1 MPSTKADVPTLPGW
15 TRYCREM
22 RMAGNQAFLA
32 GPPTRFHS
40 RWRLAKSFRGLDL
53 DGYGDARTRT
63 GNDTLFRLLL
73 AYSVVDQLHEVDP
86 ELRTAVAVLRDR
98 ALAESLRST
107 LRIDAIVENE
117 KVSRMKA
124 QRRFADV
131 HTTDDVIVLARAL
144 RHIAAHGSATPW
156 GLGVKTKV
164 AYQAVDQ
171 LSAALIL
178 EAERAF
184 MDFVQSRW
192 P

>member
-1 MPSTKADVPTLPGW
+1 MSSTKAAVPTLPGW
-15 TRYCREM
+15 KRYCREM
-22 RMAGNQAFLA
+22 KAAGNQAFLA

-40 RWRLAKSFRGLDL
+40 RWRLATSFRGLDL

-86 ELRTAVAVLRDR
+86 ALRTAVTVLRDR
-98 ALAESLRST
+98 ALADSLRST
-107 LRIDAIVENE
+107 LRVDAIVENE

-124 QRRFADV
+124 RKQFADV

-156 GLGVKTKV
+156 GLGVKTNA
-164 AYQAVDQ
+164 AYRAVDQ
-171 LSAALIL
+171 LSATLIHA
-178 EAERAF
+178 AEREF
-184 MDFVQSRW
+184 MHLVQSRW